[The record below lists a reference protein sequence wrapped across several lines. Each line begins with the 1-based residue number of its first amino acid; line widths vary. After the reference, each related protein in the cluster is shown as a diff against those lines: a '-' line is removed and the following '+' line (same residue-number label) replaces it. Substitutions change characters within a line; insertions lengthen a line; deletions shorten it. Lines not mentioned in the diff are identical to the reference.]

1 MTSFIMNTEKLDLSV
16 EPFLPQRR
24 LTVVKVYRC
33 AKASFQVCRRG
44 RLRASLLKFGWF
56 VTTVTHRDN
65 GCSNLLSNFPIVDS
79 HASATSTWKARSS
92 LTGRGGG
99 GGE

>member
-1 MTSFIMNTEKLDLSV
+1 MNTEKSDPSV
-16 EPFLPQRR
+16 EAFLPQRR
-24 LTVVKVYRC
+24 LTVIKVYRC

-44 RLRASLLKFGWF
+44 WLRASLSKFGWF

-65 GCSNLLSNFPIVDS
+65 GCSNLLSNIPVVDC

-92 LTGRGGG
+92 LTGGGG
-99 GGE
+99 G